1 MCPRFDLRS
10 LGQNAC
16 IGATKLNARAWSQRA
31 HANGN
36 RQTSS
41 RIQVNLDRILRS
53 EEEKS
58 MAKQPQNRL
67 DPEEGPGRHSGRL
80 HPKTETV
87 KDAKELSPK
96 RLKAARA
103 QVVKIETRS

>member
-1 MCPRFDLRS
+1 
-10 LGQNAC
+10 
-16 IGATKLNARAWSQRA
+16 
-31 HANGN
+31 
-36 RQTSS
+36 
-41 RIQVNLDRILRS
+41 
-53 EEEKS
+53 

-67 DPEEGPGRHSGRL
+67 DPEEGPRRHSGRL
-80 HPKTETV
+80 HPKTEAV

>member
-1 MCPRFDLRS
+1 
-10 LGQNAC
+10 
-16 IGATKLNARAWSQRA
+16 
-31 HANGN
+31 
-36 RQTSS
+36 
-41 RIQVNLDRILRS
+41 
-53 EEEKS
+53 